1 MTVHI
6 ITDSG
11 CDIENPRD
19 PCLSVLPLTVTFG
32 TTSYKDGTELSHER
46 FYELLAE
53 STENPVTSQL
63 TPYDYEQEL
72 DRVLASDAD
81 EAVIVAIS
89 SKLSGTCQSAIDA
102 AQGRRHVYVVDT
114 LNLCIGQRV
123 MVQYAVRLAHEGV
136 GAAEIASELIR
147 VRDRAQLVALLD
159 TLEYLKRGGR
169 IPKSVGTVGDFLS
182 IKPVLGCK
190 DGELVMIGQA
200 RGSKSGQNQLRR
212 QVDKLGV
219 DWSMPVTFAYTGT
232 SDQKLQ
238 GYIADNK
245 DILEGHF
252 DPAHL
257 DIQSAGA
264 AIGTHAGPDAIGV
277 GFFSRE

>member
-1 MTVHI
+1 MSVHI

-11 CDIENPRD
+11 CDIEGPTD
-19 PCLSVLPLTVTFG
+19 PCLTVLPLTVTFG
-32 TTSYKDGTELSHER
+32 STTYHDGADLSHER
-46 FYELLAE
+46 FYELLEQSA
-53 STENPVTSQL
+53 ENPVTSQL
-63 TPYDYEQEL
+63 TPYDYEREL
-72 DRVLASDAD
+72 DRVLLDEDD

-89 SKLSGTCQSAIDA
+89 SKLSGTCQSALDA
-102 AQGRRHVYVVDT
+102 AEGRRNVHVVDT

-123 MVQYAVRLAHEGV
+123 MVQYAVRLAHQGLG
-136 GAAEIASELIR
+136 GAQIASELLR

-169 IPKSVGTVGDFLS
+169 IPKSVGTIGDFLS

-219 DWSMPVTFAYTGT
+219 DWSMPVTFAYSGT
-232 SDQKLQ
+232 SDQKLRD
-238 GYIADNK
+238 YMADNI
-245 DILEGHF
+245 DLLEGHL
-252 DPAHL
+252 DPDHL

-264 AIGTHAGPDAIGV
+264 AIGTHAGPGAIAV
-277 GFFSRE
+277 GFFSER